1 MLKTLKRSLGW
12 RLLLEGNRLLGRSW
26 APSPRR
32 AIFIEPTSTCNLG
45 CRFCTYEMEL
55 RPRQTMSLDMFES
68 FAIQAERMG
77 FSQVYL
83 TPQTGDVFMDKGL
96 EGKLAVLESLPGIR
110 GVGFFT
116 NFVAA
121 SPERLADLVRFTKV
135 SGIQISLYGAD
146 EAGFVAITR
155 RTPGQFQKLLANLDA
170 LIALLPH
177 WPGLQPGLTLRVG
190 DSFRLEG
197 WSGPLAERVLHLRDR
212 LGVTLNT
219 DTDYDDWCGRI
230 SQSDVEGLDITIRP
244 GRPVYNRGAC
254 IKALGQPLIRVNG
267 QVDACASRD
276 TMDMLVLGDL
286 TTESLDAIL
295 SWDNPRYRALLDGME
310 RGNFPK
316 VCHDCAVYRSVY
328 DPRWAEGRGDVISL
342 GQALDLMGRGDAAPA
357 SETAAPGQAGKAP
370 P

>member
-12 RLLLEGNRLLGRSW
+12 RFLLEGNRLLGRSW

-55 RPRQTMSLDMFES
+55 RPRQTMSLEMFES

-77 FSQVYL
+77 FSQLYL

-96 EGKLAVLESLPGIR
+96 EDKLAVLERLPGIQ

-116 NFVAA
+116 NLAA
-121 SPERLADLVRFTKV
+121 ATPERLAGLAGFTKLG
-135 SGIQISLYGAD
+135 GIQISLYGAD

-155 RTPGQFQKLLANLDA
+155 RAASQFHRLLANLDA
-170 LIALLPH
+170 LVRLLPR
-177 WPGLQPGLTLRVG
+177 WAGRQPGLTLRVG
-190 DSFRLEG
+190 DDFRLET

-212 LGVTLNT
+212 MGVTLNT

-230 SQSDVEGLDITIRP
+230 TPADVEGLGISVRP
-244 GRPVYNRGAC
+244 GRPVYNCGAC
-254 IKALGQPLIRVNG
+254 IKALGQPLIRVDG

-276 TMDMLVLGDL
+276 TMDMLVLGSMTSD
-286 TTESLDAIL
+286 SLAAIL
-295 SWDNPRYRALLDGME
+295 SWDNPRYRALLDGMDK
-310 RGNFPK
+310 GDFPE
-316 VCHDCAVYRSVY
+316 VCRKCAVYRSVY
-328 DPRWAEGRGDVISL
+328 DPRWAAGRDDVMPL
-342 GQALDLMGRGDAAPA
+342 GQALDLMGRKGP
-357 SETAAPGQAGKAP
+357 
-370 P
+370 